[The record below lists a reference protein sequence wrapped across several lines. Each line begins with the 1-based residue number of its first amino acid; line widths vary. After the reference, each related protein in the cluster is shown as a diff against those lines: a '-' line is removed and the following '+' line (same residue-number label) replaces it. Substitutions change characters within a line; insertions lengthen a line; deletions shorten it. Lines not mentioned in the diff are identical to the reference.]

1 MGNIA
6 RRRAT
11 PAKPSSSVDGCQE
24 SFTTVVTLLGPAR
37 SAQGVVNFN
46 QPVLLLTLSCSPSE
60 LRPQKDG
67 GSTSSV
73 LCRGTYLVLFIDY
86 WRFSSLTEPG
96 LGAPLNSYHEGALYK
111 FSR

>member
-46 QPVLLLTLSCSPSE
+46 QPVLLLTLSCSAFWTPTPEGRRVYFLRSLSRNLSSSFYRLLETLLFDRAWAGSASE
-60 LRPQKDG
+60 
-67 GSTSSV
+67 
-73 LCRGTYLVLFIDY
+73 
-86 WRFSSLTEPG
+86 
-96 LGAPLNSYHEGALYK
+96 
-111 FSR
+111 